1 MRILLLFCIP
11 LFLSSLT
18 GCTMLK
24 QPIFSPE
31 PCPPK
36 LPCGEVCEPEY
47 DPIAACSVEGQ
58 LTTAA
63 KSIERSLFVL
73 AAAKESDSPPVLLTA
88 PLITP
93 EGGMGNT
100 ADIDWTGPIG
110 PLVEKIAAMTDY
122 RVKVLGNEPAIP
134 IIVTITAKRGVI
146 AEILQNASFQV
157 ARRAHIV
164 VFPCSRVIELRYI
177 A

>member
-1 MRILLLFCIP
+1 MRLLVLFCVSI
-11 LFLSSLT
+11 LVLSLT

-24 QPIFSPE
+24 QPIFEPE
-31 PCPPK
+31 PCPEK
-36 LPCGEVCEPEY
+36 LPCGEVCEPNF

-73 AAAKESDSPPVLLTA
+73 AAAKESESAPVLMTA

-110 PLVEKIAAMTDY
+110 PLVEKIARMTDY
-122 RVKVLGNEPAIP
+122 RVKVLGNEPGIP
-134 IIVTITAKRGVI
+134 IIVTVVAKRAVI

-157 ARRAHIV
+157 TRRAHIV

-177 A
+177 S